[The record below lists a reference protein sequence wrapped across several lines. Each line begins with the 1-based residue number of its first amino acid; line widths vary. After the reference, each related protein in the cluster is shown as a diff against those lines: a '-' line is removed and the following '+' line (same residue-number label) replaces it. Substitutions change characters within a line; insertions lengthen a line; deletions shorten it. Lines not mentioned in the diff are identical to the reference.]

1 MLLESPEQR
10 LLEQRLQQ
18 NWQLPAAV
26 DLEALPGE
34 MQRLGLS
41 EPVLALLTRRGFG
54 SAKAIEALLDP
65 DEAPDPK
72 QHFPDLGLAVKRLK
86 QACKTNER
94 LAICGDYDADGM
106 TSTAL
111 LIGVLQQL
119 GAQPQAAIP
128 SRQADGYGLNVSMV
142 EELADEGI
150 RLLVTVDNG
159 VSAREA
165 LERAQQL
172 GLEVIVTD
180 HHTCLLYT
188 SPSPRDATLSRM
200 PSSA

>member
-10 LLEQRLQQ
+10 LFDQRLQQ

-26 DLEALPGE
+26 AIEELPADV
-34 MQRLGLS
+34 QALGLS
-41 EPVLALLTRRGFG
+41 EPILALLSRRGFG
-54 SAKAIEALLDP
+54 SAAAIEALLNPAD
-65 DEAPDPK
+65 APDPK
-72 QHFPDLGLAVKRLK
+72 HHFPDLGLAVKRLK

-142 EELADEGI
+142 EELAAEGI

-165 LERAQQL
+165 L
-172 GLEVIVTD
+172 
-180 HHTCLLYT
+180 
-188 SPSPRDATLSRM
+188 
-200 PSSA
+200 

>member
-26 DLEALPGE
+26 DLEALPSG

-41 EPVLALLTRRGFG
+41 EPVLALLNRRGFG
-54 SAKAIEALLDP
+54 SAEAIEALLDP
-65 DEAPDPK
+65 AEAPDPK

-119 GAQPQAAIP
+119 GAQP
-128 SRQADGYGLNVSMV
+128 
-142 EELADEGI
+142 
-150 RLLVTVDNG
+150 
-159 VSAREA
+159 
-165 LERAQQL
+165 
-172 GLEVIVTD
+172 
-180 HHTCLLYT
+180 
-188 SPSPRDATLSRM
+188 
-200 PSSA
+200 